1 MRNLNKEL
9 MTRKIAYDSLLP
21 YGFNMNDGNYT
32 YEKNILDDTFKVII
46 NINGDNITSKLIDLS
61 LDDEYLMVDMEDAV
75 GEYIGKIKTIY
86 NDIINNVIENC
97 TIIDIFKGMQT
108 KEIIDYIKEKY
119 HDEMEYLWTKFPDN
133 AICRNKINQK
143 WYGIIMT
150 VAENK
155 LGLSGKNKIEIIDL
169 RYQKDKINNI
179 IDNKKIFAGYHMNKQ
194 SWITIKL
201 DNSVSTDELCKLIDN
216 SFTLSIDNK
225 TSLSGNSLAK
235 K

>member
-61 LDDEYLMVDMEDAV
+61 LDDEYLMVDIEDAV

-225 TSLSGNSLAK
+225 TSLSGNYLAK